1 MKKLET
7 PGKNGRVGRY
17 VGPSMEPDSHCFLI
31 LIINKLQSHLAL
43 SALQCSAKYPCDLCT

>member
-31 LIINKLQSHLAL
+31 LINKLQSHLAL